1 MTSVH
6 FEEVVGV
13 LGDWTGTF
21 GTYNNDICPLATS
34 TILNI
39 FQTKKWNAWD
49 FTICAHRCE
58 PGGLPLYFLQ
68 KLAKP
73 GKTGWQVRGIAI
85 HLLNLNPN
93 PNRDWD
99 DYPGKP
105 SPFPAQSYSSHPDAF
120 PLQAFGS
127 E

>member
-1 MTSVH
+1 MH

-34 TILNI
+34 SILNI
-39 FQTKKWNAWD
+39 FQTKRWNAWD

-58 PGGLPLYFLQ
+58 PGGLPLYFLR
-68 KLAKP
+68 KLANP
-73 GKTGWQVRGIAI
+73 EKTGWQVRGIAI
-85 HLLNLNPN
+85 HLLNL
-93 PNRDWD
+93 DSSVV
-99 DYPGKP
+99 YPRAHHS

-120 PLQAFGS
+120 PLQAFGN